1 MLESIRIPI
10 MGNSLENLRL
20 ARKWTQDQAAEKF
33 GMSKGGYIKVERGE
47 RALTE
52 KRIKLAAKIYG
63 VPVSDIIADTA
74 PLSSG
79 RPATSM
85 GRRLENIRVALM
97 PDLPERIGFS
107 PVEWQELTR
116 EALILEPDIVMRVQ
130 AVTKLPSGYIAFGD
144 TSDVQPEVLSRLLAA
159 ALDDSGG

>member
-1 MLESIRIPI
+1 MLESIPIPS
-10 MGNSLENLRL
+10 MGNSLESLRL
-20 ARKWTQDQAAEKF
+20 ARKWTHEQAAERF

-47 RALTE
+47 RGLTE
-52 KRIKLAAKIYG
+52 AKIKLAAKIYG
-63 VPVSDIIADTA
+63 VPVSHIIADA
-74 PLSSG
+74 AMPNGS

-116 EALILEPDIVMRVQ
+116 EALILEPDIVMKVQ
-130 AVTKLPSGYIAFGD
+130 AATRLPSGYIAFGD
-144 TSDVQPEVLSRLLAA
+144 TSDVPPDVLSRLLAT